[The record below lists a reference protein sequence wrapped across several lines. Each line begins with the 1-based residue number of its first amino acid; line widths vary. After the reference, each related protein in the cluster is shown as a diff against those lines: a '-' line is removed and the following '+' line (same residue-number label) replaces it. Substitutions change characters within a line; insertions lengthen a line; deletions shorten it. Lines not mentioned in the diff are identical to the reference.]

1 MTRSETLTSLAPAP
15 VPPQTPTAM
24 DAVMAAGHA
33 VAAAHTQWLEASDA
47 LADAMHYNRNFV
59 LLRVL
64 PKRAAERRRPKKVL
78 EFLKR
83 EYAAI
88 EHHLNCVAQADAEAA
103 ARRELLARLKL
114 SAAEIKLLG
123 INLENL

>member
-1 MTRSETLTSLAPAP
+1 MTRSESITPLAQLPAP
-15 VPPQTPTAM
+15 PKTPTAM
-24 DAVMAAGHA
+24 EAVMAAGHA
-33 VAAAHTQWLEASDA
+33 VVAAHTKWLEASDA
-47 LADAMHYNRNFV
+47 LADAMRYNRNFV

-64 PKRAAERRRPKKVL
+64 PKRAAERRRPNKVL
-78 EFLKR
+78 AFLKR

-103 ARRELLARLKL
+103 ARQELLARLKL
-114 SAAEIKLLG
+114 SAAEMKLLG

>member
-15 VPPQTPTAM
+15 FPPQTPTAM